1 MFVSFSE
8 ATLLNGDFIQF
19 AADGASN
26 AVGSIAEFE
35 SLSRPNRSNDVALS
49 VCIAHQNERS
59 GGYASG
65 TIAFAE
71 PANDEL
77 GAIIDKSHKIQVRM
91 SRSSQRMAIYCD
103 IQTENNPT
111 PMLLPDPENETRWNG
126 LIDET
131 VRANI
136 IMGDIC
142 AAISILLSS
151 GGNDRDLLTS
161 SEIASNDFSRVSY
174 TDRDKVVLQQ
184 FEGASI
190 PAKKF
195 SKFTQDDREVWSYVL
210 YESRLTIA
218 LSREESFTVVAGVY
232 CASQVFVQLLTY
244 TFSSNTP
251 TSCFCV

>member
-1 MFVSFSE
+1 MTALKTKS
-8 ATLLNGDFIQF
+8 
-19 AADGASN
+19 
-26 AVGSIAEFE
+26 
-35 SLSRPNRSNDVALS
+35 SNDVALS
-49 VCIAHQNERS
+49 VCIAHHNERL

-77 GAIIDKSHKIQVRM
+77 GAIIDKSHEIQVRM

-103 IQTENNPT
+103 IQTENNRK
-111 PMLLPDPENETRWNG
+111 PMLLPDPANETRWNG

-142 AAISILLSS
+142 AALSILLSS
-151 GGNDRDLLTS
+151 GGSDRDLLNA
-161 SEIASNDFSRVSY
+161 SEIASNDFSRVTY
-174 TDRDKVVLQQ
+174 TDCDKVVLRQ
-184 FEGASI
+184 FEGASV

-195 SKFTQDDREVWSYVL
+195 SKFTQDNREAWSYVL

-218 LSREESFTVVAGVY
+218 LSREESFTIVAGMY
-232 CASQVFVQLLTY
+232 CASQVLMQLLTY
-244 TFSSNTP
+244 IFSSNTP
-251 TSCFCV
+251 TFCICVKYQMCLT